1 LLGAGLRAWLGR
13 AAAGGRARLR
23 RRGCLSGEVVALL
36 DSRTGQRAM
45 GRAEEVRSYLI
56 SPELHG
62 FEDSL
67 ARVHGIDGV
76 QRDTGAPRTAAR
88 RL

>member
-1 LLGAGLRAWLGR
+1 VAR
-13 AAAGGRARLR
+13 GGG
-23 RRGCLSGEVVALL
+23 RRGCLFGEVVAQL

-62 FEDSL
+62 FEDSPT
-67 ARVHGIDGV
+67 RVHGIDGV
-76 QRDTGAPRTAAR
+76 QRDTGPPQTAAR